1 MKEQW
6 KNTVIT
12 RIGLA
17 VYVAPNTGRHVHKD
31 RMLHGFVLNDAD
43 TVKDYCFADGRVMH
57 TEGNSLFYLPKG
69 SSYDVKIIQMGGCYA
84 INFDADIGDAPFS
97 IHMRNAEALRQSFR
111 TATDAWRQH
120 DGICRILAM
129 RAVYDAVYHMQ
140 TELHKEYV
148 SRTQASVI
156 EPAIAAI
163 NDRFAE
169 NDLTVS
175 YLASL
180 CRVSEVYFRR
190 LFLNTFGV
198 GPKEYIIQKRMD
210 YAKILLRSG
219 DFSIAEAAL
228 MCGYVEPCHFSREF
242 SRRVGMMPSRY
253 LEK

>member
-17 VYVAPNTGRHVHKD
+17 VYVAPNTGRRVHKD

-163 NDRFAE
+163 NDRF
-169 NDLTVS
+169 T
-175 YLASL
+175 
-180 CRVSEVYFRR
+180 
-190 LFLNTFGV
+190 
-198 GPKEYIIQKRMD
+198 QK
-210 YAKILLRSG
+210 
-219 DFSIAEAAL
+219 
-228 MCGYVEPCHFSREF
+228 
-242 SRRVGMMPSRY
+242 
-253 LEK
+253 